1 MQPFVLNAIAGT
13 QSPIAT
19 DVGLLILRLAVAA
32 VFIAHGWGDVFEA
45 GVSNNVENYR
55 DAGIPLPTLSAPFA
69 AYVQLIGG
77 VLLVFGA
84 LTRPLSA
91 GFIIVMTG
99 ALTFVHAGESL
110 VMGQDGSGA
119 GYAFIMCAASIMLLL
134 AGPGRLSLDRLLADR
149 WARLSR
155 TVRGSQTGGA

>member
-1 MQPFVLNAIAGT
+1 
-13 QSPIAT
+13 
-19 DVGLLILRLAVAA
+19 
-32 VFIAHGWGDVFEA
+32 
-45 GVSNNVENYR
+45 
-55 DAGIPLPTLSAPFA
+55 
-69 AYVQLIGG
+69 
-77 VLLVFGA
+77 LLVFGA

-110 VMGQDGSGA
+110 GMGQDGSGA